1 MVRVKPCQVIRW
13 HVPAI
18 RRVWANDGLVDYFHI
33 YNLNF
38 FKDRCI
44 LHVIVPSTDVA
55 WSVITDQRYKER
67 DCFWS
72 PKLNCISS
80 FFFFWPELNY
90 SKSVKAESFAWGA
103 DIPRKDQH
111 AAPERW
117 GCRQR
122 LLLSVMIR
130 FVFLLFLLV
139 YINRNN
145 SRYIS
150 IRHNRWA

>member
-1 MVRVKPCQVIRW
+1 MCPRSEEYEQTMVWSITFISIIWISSKIDVYFMLSCHQQMVI
-13 HVPAI
+13 
-18 RRVWANDGLVDYFHI
+18 
-33 YNLNF
+33 
-38 FKDRCI
+38 
-44 LHVIVPSTDVA
+44 A

-80 FFFFWPELNY
+80 FFWPELNY

-122 LLLSVMIR
+122 LLLSVMIW

-150 IRHNRWA
+150 IRRHNRWA